1 MTDNTRHTPG
11 DEEIIASLTRW
22 NGRAMTYV
30 AANILR
36 SQGFNVR
43 TDWVLRQLKRLERE
57 GRVERVSS
65 PYLVQICWRPKATGG
80 GK

>member
-1 MTDNTRHTPG
+1 MTKMPDDDAIVAATC
-11 DEEIIASLTRW
+11 RW

-36 SQGFNVR
+36 SAGFNVR

-57 GRVERVSS
+57 GRVERVPSS
-65 PYLVQICWRPKATGG
+65 YAVQICWRPTPEQIP
-80 GK
+80 